1 MGEAFDGNLR
11 RADLLADTAW
21 NTYTRTGLPPTPIAM
36 PGLASLAAA
45 LAPAASDALYFV
57 AKGDGSHQF
66 SRTLGRAR
74 PGRDKI
80 SEVGTALACMRGKFI
95 TLEGIDGAG
104 KSTHVEW
111 LARLLEERGI
121 TVRATREPG
130 GTALGERLREL
141 LLDRGQRLAPETETL
156 LMFAAR
162 REHVDTVIEPA
173 LAAGAWVLCDRF
185 TDATYAYQAGGSGV
199 AWEKIATLEQWV
211 HPGLAAGPHAALR
224 RRPRRPAGSARG
236 RARPPTASSGRSTP
250 IFSGCVRPICGA
262 PGPAPGRV
270 RVIDAGGSVSAVRQA
285 LAEIVSTLC
294 ADAA

>member
-1 MGEAFDGNLR
+1 
-11 RADLLADTAW
+11 
-21 NTYTRTGLPPTPIAM
+21 
-36 PGLASLAAA
+36 
-45 LAPAASDALYFV
+45 
-57 AKGDGSHQF
+57 
-66 SRTLGRAR
+66 
-74 PGRDKI
+74 
-80 SEVGTALACMRGKFI
+80 MRGKFI

-111 LARLLEERGI
+111 LVRLLEERGI
-121 TVRATREPG
+121 GVRATREPG

-162 REHVDTVIEPA
+162 REHVATVIEPA

-211 HPGLAAGPHAALR
+211 HPGLEPDLTLLFDVDPETARQRARQGKTADRFEREEHAYFQRVREAYLR
-224 RRPRRPAGSARG
+224 RAR
-236 RARPPTASSGRSTP
+236 A
-250 IFSGCVRPICGA
+250 
-262 PGPAPGRV
+262 APGRA
-270 RVIDAGGSVSAVRQA
+270 RVIDAGGSVSAVRQV
-285 LAEIVSTLC
+285 LAEIVSALC

>member
-1 MGEAFDGNLR
+1 
-11 RADLLADTAW
+11 
-21 NTYTRTGLPPTPIAM
+21 
-36 PGLASLAAA
+36 
-45 LAPAASDALYFV
+45 
-57 AKGDGSHQF
+57 
-66 SRTLGRAR
+66 
-74 PGRDKI
+74 
-80 SEVGTALACMRGKFI
+80 MRGKFI

-111 LARLLEERGI
+111 LVRLLEERGL

-130 GTALGERLREL
+130 GTALGERLREV

-162 REHVDTVIEPA
+162 REHVETVIEPV

-211 HPGLAAGPHAALR
+211 HPGLEPDLTLLFDVDPETGRQRARQGKTADRFEREEHAYFQRVREAYLR
-224 RRPRRPAGSARG
+224 RAR
-236 RARPPTASSGRSTP
+236 AS
-250 IFSGCVRPICGA
+250 
-262 PGPAPGRV
+262 PGRV

-285 LAEIVSTLC
+285 LAAIVSILC